1 MASQIKIRAT
11 LESGVTTVKT
21 LMIHPMETG
30 LFKDKKTGE
39 PIPAHFIQAVRCEH
53 NGNVVLDAECGIA
66 ISKNPYL
73 AFSFDGGA
81 VGDTIKVSWTDNR
94 GASESAETTIN

>member
-11 LESGVTTVKT
+11 LEDGVTTLRT

-39 PIPAHFIQAVRCEH
+39 PIPAHFIKEIRCEH
-53 NGNVVLDAECGIA
+53 NGGVVLDVECGIA

-73 AFSFDGGA
+73 SFSFTGGQKGDA
-81 VGDTIKVSWTDNR
+81 VKVSWVDNN
-94 GASESAETTIN
+94 GAQDSVEATIA

>member
-1 MASQIKIRAT
+1 MANQIKIRAT
-11 LESGVTTVKT
+11 LENGVTTVKT

-39 PIPAHFIQAVRCEH
+39 PIPAHFIKGVKCEH
-53 NGNVVLDAECGIA
+53 NASVVLDAECGIA

-73 AFSFDGGA
+73 AFSFNGGE
-81 VGDTIKVSWTDNR
+81 VGDTIKISWVDNR
-94 GASESAETTIN
+94 GVSDFAEAMIS